1 MTYMALD
8 VHKSTS
14 TAAYLDPSGGQVLTR
29 RLLTQREELA
39 RLLAECPRP
48 WIVALEATRQSPA
61 VCAWLREFDAEI
73 HLVNP
78 QKLAALAAL
87 RAAKTDAKDAQLML
101 DALLHEYLPEAYL
114 ASPEVMEDRDL
125 MRCHLAF
132 RQMATQLCNLLRA
145 LLTRHGVEVAAS
157 DLRGAG
163 AQVALDALEAL
174 LSPLAAKLCALNRQL
189 LGGCE
194 RALGELRQLVQTEV
208 ATDPLAQRLL
218 AQPGKGPL
226 TTLGLLAEIGDP
238 AWFPSYKELISYAGL
253 APRVYQS
260 GEKCATGR
268 LPQGC
273 NRRLRHW
280 AVLTAQC
287 AVRSSKP
294 SPARSAYQRVRRRH
308 GPNTAKIAAAREILR
323 DVYFAARQLRTEAV

>member
-1 MTYMALD
+1 
-8 VHKSTS
+8 
-14 TAAYLDPSGGQVLTR
+14 
-29 RLLTQREELA
+29 
-39 RLLAECPRP
+39 
-48 WIVALEATRQSPA
+48 VALEATRQAPA
-61 VCAWLREFDAEI
+61 VCAWLRELDAEI

-114 ASPEVMEDRDL
+114 ASPGVMEDRDL

-132 RQMATQLCNLLRA
+132 RQVATQFCNLLRA
-145 LLTRHGVEVAAS
+145 LLTRHGVAVAAP
-157 DLRGAG
+157 DLRGQGGEAE
-163 AQVALDALEAL
+163 LDALEAR
-174 LSPLAAKLCALNRQL
+174 LSPLAAKLCALNRML

-194 RALGELRQLVQTEV
+194 RALGELRPLIQAAL
-208 ATDPLAQRLL
+208 AADPLAQRLL

-238 AWFPSYKELISYAGL
+238 ARFPSPKELISYAGL

-260 GEKCATGR
+260 GDSRATGH
-268 LPQGC
+268 LPQNC

-280 AVLTAQC
+280 AVLAAQC

-294 SPARSAYQRVRRRH
+294 SPARQAYRRVRLRH

-323 DVYFAARQLRTEAV
+323 DVYYAAQRLRAAAV